1 MVALWCEDGTPK
13 GVIDL
18 AQVRRLVMRP
28 GSGKAV
34 FEVETVGGRT
44 YSLAAQ
50 SKNDAQRWVNALN
63 SARGEPTSGTND
75 THTTNTTHTHTH
87 LCG

>member
-1 MVALWCEDGTPK
+1 
-13 GVIDL
+13 VIDL

-63 SARGEPTSGTND
+63 SARGEPTSGTKHTRHTRHTRRT
-75 THTTNTTHTHTH
+75 THTTHTTHTTS

>member
-1 MVALWCEDGTPK
+1 
-13 GVIDL
+13 
-18 AQVRRLVMRP
+18 MRP

-34 FEVETVGGRT
+34 FDVETVGGRT

-75 THTTNTTHTHTH
+75 THTTHDAHDAHDAHAHDKHYTYDS
-87 LCG
+87 GD